1 MPYSERR
8 ALLEELALAGCV
20 AEPASVAVE
29 RSVVVRV
36 EELGLEGV
44 VAKPLS
50 STYIPGR
57 R

>member
-1 MPYSERR
+1 
-8 ALLEELALAGCV
+8 V